1 MAADIK
7 QLLNNLLG
15 FYDFTGKTIVSIGAG
30 GGQMIEYARPA
41 KRVFAV
47 DSSAAAL
54 DTLRLN
60 LGKSDLAGK
69 FAIVLSDFYRC
80 QQTGDVMLFEFCL
93 HELPDPAE
101 AIAHARRLAG
111 DVLVAD
117 HFPGSEW
124 AYYVAEEDKVARS
137 WKALHACRP
146 RKVQKHESVQSFKD
160 YRELRQKV
168 ESMGEVAISRI
179 EPFIGRTGFTI
190 PMAYGF
196 ALL

>member
-7 QLLNNLLG
+7 QLLSNLLG

-54 DTLRLN
+54 DTLRQN
-60 LGKSDLAGK
+60 LKKSDLANK
-69 FAIVLSDFYRC
+69 FTIILSDFYRC
-80 QQTGDVMLFEFCL
+80 QQKGDVVLFEFCL
-93 HELPDPAE
+93 HELPDPAT
-101 AIAHARRLAG
+101 ALAHARELAG

-124 AYYVAEEDKVARS
+124 AYHVAEEDKVARS

-146 RKVQKHESVQSFKD
+146 RKVQKHETVQSFKD
-160 YRELRQKV
+160 YQELRLKV
-168 ESMGEVAISRI
+168 ESIGEVAISRI
-179 EPFIGRTGFTI
+179 TPFVGRSDFTI
-190 PMAYGF
+190 PMTYGF
-196 ALL
+196 ALV